1 MPECAIVC
9 SILLCVTTN
18 EIMGGNINKTEEAA
32 ATPVLEIAAVV
43 IWLKAVGSSFS
54 GSLQITPAEPVFQI
68 AIKVRTITV
77 IQAGLMLGSTTW

>member
-9 SILLCVTTN
+9 SILLCVKTN
-18 EIMGGNINKTEEAA
+18 ETMGGTINSTEDAA
-32 ATPVLEIAAVV
+32 ATPVLEIAATV
-43 IWLKAVGSSFS
+43 IWLNAVGKSFR

-68 AIKVRTITV
+68 AIKVKTITV